1 MRKFCVALFGLVLF
15 SALVFNVSAN
25 TWPNWDEAVI
35 YRDSIGETIE
45 QEDITVCYVTH
56 DENYIFFRVE
66 FAGGTSGS
74 RALLVY
80 LDVDQ
85 DAGTGDSGLDE
96 EYGYTLHD
104 LGADWRLELNLGLI
118 PQDMQPPISKWNPV
132 TESWDHV
139 AYYNNME
146 QGDTYIN
153 LEVKLSDLEN
163 PDFPIDLL
171 FISDTEIAD
180 TDWNPDEGHLQYPV
194 TPVGGLIVPSDKVEL
209 ITRFFNPTLIAALAL
224 AMITIML
231 TIKRKR

>member
-85 DAGTGDSGLDE
+85 DAGTGDSGS
-96 EYGYTLHD
+96 GASGSAHRRGGARR
-104 LGADWRLELNLGLI
+104 LGQVHAD
-118 PQDMQPPISKWNPV
+118 PAAPP
-132 TESWDHV
+132 V
-139 AYYNNME
+139 ARGAGM
-146 QGDTYIN
+146 
-153 LEVKLSDLEN
+153 
-163 PDFPIDLL
+163 
-171 FISDTEIAD
+171 
-180 TDWNPDEGHLQYPV
+180 
-194 TPVGGLIVPSDKVEL
+194 
-209 ITRFFNPTLIAALAL
+209 
-224 AMITIML
+224 
-231 TIKRKR
+231 